1 MRNLQNPKSSE
12 LDSAGEAPQMS
23 PASTGD
29 GVIVTDSSGR
39 VTFMNAAAEELTGRS
54 AHDALD
60 HPLSE
65 VFPIASPA
73 GDTETLDPV
82 ARVRSATNGA
92 APVHHSILLRADG
105 SRLLIDESAAAIR
118 RSDAGLDGIV
128 MTFRRGGTAETA
140 RASEARN
147 AEGREDFFAILA
159 HELRNPLAPIR
170 NALQIMQ
177 VVQDS
182 GATTAAARVII
193 ERQLKHLTR
202 LIDDLLDM
210 AQVTQGKL
218 ALRKS
223 RTSLSA
229 VVQHALAIARP
240 QLESKQ
246 HRLQIEV
253 PNDLYLSADDTHLAQ
268 ALANLLHNASK
279 YSAMGSS
286 IRVSARA
293 EQEEIIMQVN
303 DEGVGID
310 AEKLES
316 VFDVYGNEH
325 TDEHTHDG
333 LGIGLSL
340 VKRIVAL
347 HGGKVTAVSAGRG
360 LGSQFTVTLPQG
372 DIRGAPDA
380 ERRTSTAA
388 ATGRHLRII
397 VADDNRDAAH
407 TLAMLLTLE
416 GHEVRAVHDGIE
428 ALAMGDEFA
437 PRLMFLDIGMPLLD
451 GYETARQIRAREW
464 GAHTHL
470 VALTGW
476 GQEEDR
482 RKALAAGFQEHLVK
496 PGGLDAMKAI
506 IDRIVDD

>member
-1 MRNLQNPKSSE
+1 
-12 LDSAGEAPQMS
+12 
-23 PASTGD
+23 
-29 GVIVTDSSGR
+29 
-39 VTFMNAAAEELTGRS
+39 MNAAAEELTGRR
-54 AHDALD
+54 AKDALD

-65 VFPIASPA
+65 VFPIVSSA
-73 GDTETLDPV
+73 GDAEAADPV

-92 APVHHSILLRADG
+92 APVHHSILLCADG
-105 SRLLIDESAAAIR
+105 SRVPIDESAAAIR
-118 RSDAGLDGIV
+118 TGDAALAGIV
-128 MTFRRGGTAETA
+128 MTFRRGAREGSGAPET
-140 RASEARN
+140 RNIEAQ
-147 AEGREDFFAILA
+147 EDFFAILA

-177 VVQDS
+177 VVQDA

-218 ALRKS
+218 ELRKA

-246 HRLQIEV
+246 HRLQIDV
-253 PNDLYLSADDTHLAQ
+253 PKDLFLSADETHLAQ
-268 ALANLLHNASK
+268 AFANLLHNASK

-286 IRVSARA
+286 IRMAARA

-310 AEKLES
+310 PEKLGS
-316 VFDVYGNEH
+316 VFDLYGNERA
-325 TDEHTHDG
+325 DEHTHDG

-347 HGGKVTAVSAGRG
+347 HGGAVTAVSAGRG
-360 LGSQFTVTLPQG
+360 LGSEFTVRLPKG
-372 DIRGAPDA
+372 DLCGTPDV
-380 ERRTSTAA
+380 EQRTSTAA
-388 ATGRHLRII
+388 ATGQHLRIL

-428 ALAMGDEFA
+428 ALAMGDDFV
-437 PRLMFLDIGMPLLD
+437 PQLIFLDIGMPLLD
-451 GYETARQIRAREW
+451 GYETARQIREREW

-482 RKALAAGFQEHLVK
+482 RKALAAGFQDHLVK
-496 PGGLDAMKAI
+496 PAELDAMKAI
-506 IDRIVDD
+506 IDRIVDE